1 MYIIKVDGDI
11 VSDNKNIIVG
21 KLENVISSDNMT
33 EDVQRRIED
42 ISKFTDRLEYMDLS
56 LKNEFFKIL
65 DDIIDEGNVDSIILN
80 KRK

>member
-1 MYIIKVDGDI
+1 M
-11 VSDNKNIIVG
+11 SDNKNIIVG

>member
-1 MYIIKVDGDI
+1 